1 MKPLLLAVAWV
12 TALAIACGGAD
23 FDSGRSDGA
32 GSAGDASAVAPDT
45 GSPPLAADNATAAQS
60 RIVVNTNLD
69 IEVDDL
75 TATYAAA
82 RGLARDAGGFVAE
95 GRITDSEE
103 ATTGFVRLRVPVGEH
118 DRVLGELRGLGEKVV
133 REESNAREVT
143 AEYTD
148 LQSRLV
154 NLQRAEEQYQTL
166 MGRAGSIDEVLK
178 VTSRLD
184 EVRGEIEQVQGRINL
199 IESQSDFATIAL
211 ALSVPPVPAST
222 DLPSP
227 VRMFVEAAEAS
238 VVMAH
243 LVLNVAAVIA
253 VVAIWGLPLLAGY
266 VFLRR
271 PLMRAVQ
278 ASRRRLT

>member
-118 DRVLGELRGLGEKVV
+118 DRVLGEKVV